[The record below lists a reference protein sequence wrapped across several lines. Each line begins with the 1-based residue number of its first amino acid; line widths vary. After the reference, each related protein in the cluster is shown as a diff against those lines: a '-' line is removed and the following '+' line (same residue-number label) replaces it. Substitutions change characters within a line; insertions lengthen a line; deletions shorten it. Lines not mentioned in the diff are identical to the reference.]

1 MTNQDRRMVS
11 YGIDLNSIPKENP
24 DSKALI
30 PVSDA
35 LPLAAI
41 PPKPRSYGQS
51 YFAQPVLVAPP

>member
-1 MTNQDRRMVS
+1 MVP

-51 YFAQPVLVAPP
+51 YFAQPVLAAPP